1 MALIHEKLYQG
12 DELSTLD
19 VGLYI
24 EELFAELVRVN
35 NVADR
40 IHYRTHIEKD
50 LSFGLQTMVPLGL
63 LLNELITNTLKHA
76 FRGRDGGQVKLTISS
91 AQDGA
96 FDLIYTDDGV
106 GIPLE
111 KMQATGDTL
120 GVSLIEGLVEQ
131 LNGRMTVEGT
141 SKGTNY
147 HIRFTALER

>member
-1 MALIHEKLYQG
+1 MLCMMAHEDKLSDKCFTTLVDTG
-12 DELSTLD
+12 DAVE
-19 VGLYI
+19 
-24 EELFAELVRVN
+24 
-35 NVADR
+35 
-40 IHYRTHIEKD
+40 
-50 LSFGLQTMVPLGL
+50 
-63 LLNELITNTLKHA
+63 
-76 FRGRDGGQVKLTISS
+76 LTISS
-91 AQDGA
+91 AKDGA